1 MNAPFDPV
9 GIAEEAMHAVEAG
22 EGPLILSPGAPLESA
37 RQLIRRRYTQLSGR
51 TIQHQLGTFYVW
63 DGTHYRETS
72 RDEILAVLYE
82 FLDNARRLDRNS
94 KVVPFQPDPRESG

>member
-9 GIAEEAMHAVEAG
+9 GVAEEAMHAVEAG

-37 RQLIRRRYTQLSGR
+37 RQLIRRRYTQVSGR
-51 TIQHQLGTFYVW
+51 TIQHQQGSFTCGTARIT
-63 DGTHYRETS
+63 DETS

-82 FLDNARRLDRNS
+82 FLDRRAIA
-94 KVVPFQPDPRESG
+94 